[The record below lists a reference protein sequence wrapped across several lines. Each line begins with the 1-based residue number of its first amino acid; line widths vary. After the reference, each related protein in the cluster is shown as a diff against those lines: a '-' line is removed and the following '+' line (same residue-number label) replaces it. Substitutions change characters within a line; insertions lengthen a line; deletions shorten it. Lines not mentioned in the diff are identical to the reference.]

1 MANFAYPEG
10 QIKNILRRIITQFRN
25 KNSEDELVKQTK
37 KIFTQLV
44 DKRTQAGVKM
54 YHSTRFAF
62 IQQAG
67 YFTTKNS
74 NDLKKAG
81 QEMQIV
87 YQKIKEIFNKLEKQ
101 IGLEREDNIG
111 YAVYYKDGDTVKRA
125 SMNQI
130 PSVRKGSRKQLKT
143 AGLQSYLKGIN
154 ELQNNDIK
162 ILDIGQHFQSFI
174 GVIQAS
180 YKGKGDIPNRV
191 ISYGRLAEAF
201 QMHLQSN
208 LNHNMNDAP
217 PWNYNQVWMFL
228 RRATANVPWYL
239 TGDVGGTQVKSII
252 TGDVRLTSK
261 STFQNTLN
269 FLNYLLNAND
279 DIEQAVNNAYNV
291 LVVQLN
297 QTENNTIKNLAH
309 QTIEQALQNQKLDE
323 LIYQIF

>member
-111 YAVYYKDGDTVKRA
+111 YAIYYKDGDTIKRA

-143 AGLQSYLKGIN
+143 AGLQSYLKGIQD
-154 ELQNNDIK
+154 LQNNDIK
-162 ILDIGQHFQSFI
+162 ILDIGQHFQSFV

-180 YKGKGDIPNRV
+180 YKGGTIPNRV

-217 PWNYNQVWMFL
+217 PWNYNQVWSFIKE
-228 RRATANVPWYL
+228 ATANVPWYL
-239 TGDVGGTQVKSII
+239 TGDVGGTQVKSVI

-279 DIEQAVNNAYNV
+279 DIEQAVNNAYNI
-291 LVVQLN
+291 LVVQLK

-309 QTIEQALQNQKLDE
+309 QTLEQALQSETSE
-323 LIYQIF
+323 LIYNIF

>member
-1 MANFAYPEG
+1 MANFMYSEA
-10 QIKNILRRIITQFRN
+10 QIKNILRKIITQFRN

-44 DKRTQAGVKM
+44 DKRVQAGVKM

-62 IQQAG
+62 IQQG
-67 YFTTKNS
+67 SYFTTKTS
-74 NDLKKAG
+74 NDLKQAG
-81 QEMQIV
+81 REMQIV
-87 YQKIKEIFNKLEKQ
+87 YQKIKNIFNRLEKE

-111 YAVYYKDGDTVKRA
+111 YAVYYSDGKTIKRA
-125 SMNQI
+125 TMNQI

-143 AGLQSYLKGIN
+143 AGLQTYLRGI
-154 ELQNNDIK
+154 EDLENNDIK
-162 ILDIGQHFQSFI
+162 ILDIGQHFQSFV

-180 YKGKGDIPNRV
+180 YRGKGSIPNRI

-208 LNHNMNDAP
+208 LDHNMNDAP
-217 PWNYNQVWMFL
+217 PWNYNQVWSFL
-228 RRATANVPWYL
+228 REATANVPWYL
-239 TGDVGGTQVKSII
+239 TGDVGGTQVKSVI

-269 FLNYLLNAND
+269 FLNYLLNVND
-279 DIEQAVNNAYNV
+279 DIEQAVNNAYNI

-297 QTENNTIKNLAH
+297 QTENNVIKDLAH
-309 QTIEQALQNQKLDE
+309 QTIQQAFQDVNTRKF
-323 LIYQIF
+323 LINLT

>member
-44 DKRTQAGVKM
+44 DKRIQAGVKM

-111 YAVYYKDGDTVKRA
+111 YAIYYKDGDTIKRA

-143 AGLQSYLKGIN
+143 AGLQSYLKGIQD
-154 ELQNNDIK
+154 LQNNDIK
-162 ILDIGQHFQSFI
+162 ILDIGQHFQSFV

-180 YKGKGDIPNRV
+180 YKGGTIPNRV

-217 PWNYNQVWMFL
+217 PWNYNQVWSFIKE
-228 RRATANVPWYL
+228 ATANVPWYL
-239 TGDVGGTQVKSII
+239 TGDVGGTQVKSVI

-279 DIEQAVNNAYNV
+279 DIEQAVNNAYNI

-297 QTENNTIKNLAH
+297 QTESNTIKNLAH
-309 QTIEQALQNQKLDE
+309 QTLWQALQDVNTKKFLT
-323 LIYQIF
+323 